1 MVRVGHQE
9 SLKRQQASEALAR
22 QERENLLV
30 LRGQVQQKME
40 L

>member
-1 MVRVGHQE
+1 MVRLGHQE
-9 SLKRQQASEALAR
+9 SLKRQQASEAVAR

-30 LRGQVQQKME
+30 LKGQVEQRKE